1 MAPRVRV
8 GVGILCAWSILGGCA
23 LPTARAAFPSQ
34 IVVAATADNELTAQT
49 ERWAA
54 DQLSDLMAY
63 NGFDIILDHFPRV
76 FQLHPTPHALWA
88 VFYLVPSLT
97 SC

>member
-34 IVVAATADNELTAQT
+34 IVVAGTADNELTAQT

-54 DQLSDLMAY
+54 DQLSSLMALPIGGLCSSIAVGY
-63 NGFDIILDHFPRV
+63 DASVALGLLPEDLDG
-76 FQLHPTPHALWA
+76 
-88 VFYLVPSLT
+88 
-97 SC
+97 

>member
-1 MAPRVRV
+1 MARRVRV
-8 GVGILCAWSILGGCA
+8 DVGILCAWSILGGCA
-23 LPTARAAFPSQ
+23 PPTARAAFPSQ

-76 FQLHPTPHALWA
+76 FQLHPSLHGLWP
-88 VFYLVPSLT
+88 VVYWLPSLT